1 MAVLSAA
8 TLFIILRIVLI
19 TLWPAAL
26 VEAIPKPQTGSP
38 SANAGGYWLASI
50 PRNGKV
56 AYGDPNFQIFRNVKD
71 FGATGM

>member
-8 TLFIILRIVLI
+8 SLFFILRIVLV

-26 VEAIPKPQTGSP
+26 VDAIPKPQADAPAT
-38 SANAGGYWLASI
+38 NAAGYWLASI
-50 PRNGKV
+50 PRNGKA

-71 FGATGM
+71 FGARGM